1 MASAQTEKP
10 RTTLLHN
17 ARLWDGLADTALE
30 NASLLIEGGVVREV
44 GVDLTGAGDARRI
57 DCEGLFVMPGL
68 IDAHYHANTPSYDF
82 YGTDRM
88 HPALLASH
96 ASRLLTGALD
106 RGYTTV
112 RDAGG
117 GDIGLAQSL
126 EAGLID
132 GPRFFYPGKALTQ
145 TGGHGDMRRRGEPD
159 LCGCGAYSGVICE
172 AVDGPQEMRKAVR
185 QRFRQG
191 ATHIKIFLSGGV
203 STDLAP
209 LEMPHFTDAEI
220 AVAVEEAARRGSY
233 VMAHCHTDAGARRCV
248 ALGVR
253 TIEHGSLIE
262 PETAVQI
269 AKAGVFVVPTLSA
282 GALIAENATQ
292 LGLPLSAAE
301 KVKAV
306 NAQTLRTVQTLEE
319 AGVKMGLGCDLHGDA
334 FLQTQGRELYF
345 RGQVQRPV
353 DVLRSATSINA
364 EIVQRAGTLGQ
375 LTPGAAAD
383 LIMIEGDPLTDLS
396 VFVESA
402 RTVRLAMI
410 AGEVRRDR
418 RGEPRLF

>member
-1 MASAQTEKP
+1 MSAQVEATDASI
-10 RTTLLHN
+10 TLLHN
-17 ARLWDGLADTALE
+17 SRLWDGLSDEAVE
-30 NASLLIEGGVVREV
+30 NAGVLIEGEMIREAGPDV
-44 GVDLTGAGDARRI
+44 TYTGEAHRI
-57 DCEGLFVMPGL
+57 DCGGLFLMPGL

-96 ASRLLTGALD
+96 AGRLLSGAVD
-106 RGYTTV
+106 RGFTTI

-126 EAGLID
+126 DAGLID

-172 AVDGPQEMRKAVR
+172 AVDGPDEMRKAVR

-203 STDLAP
+203 STELAP

-220 AVAVEEAARRGSY
+220 SVAVEEAARRGSY
-233 VMAHCHTDAGARRCV
+233 VMAHCHTDEGARRCL

-262 PETAVQI
+262 PETAAMI
-269 AKAGVFVVPTLSA
+269 AKAGAFVVPTLSA
-282 GALIAENATQ
+282 GELIAENAVA
-292 LGLPLSAAE
+292 LGLPTSSAE
-301 KVKAV
+301 KVRAV
-306 NAQTLRTVQTLEE
+306 NLRTLEAVE
-319 AGVKMGLGCDLHGDA
+319 ACAKAGVKLGLGCDLHGDA
-334 FLQTQGRELYF
+334 FLRTQGRELF
-345 RGQVQRPV
+345 LRGQVQPPV

-364 EIVQRAGTLGQ
+364 EIIQQAGKLGQ
-375 LTPGAAAD
+375 VSPGALAD
-383 LIMIEGDPLTDLS
+383 LILIDGDPLNDIS
-396 VFVESA
+396 VFIDSKES
-402 RTVRLAMI
+402 VRLVMI
-410 AGEVRRDR
+410 GGRVRRNR
-418 RGEPRLF
+418 VE